1 MCVKNNMN
9 PVPKLVFIIPYRD
22 REQQRD
28 FFKRHMTYI
37 LEDIPDYKIFFIEQN
52 DNRAFNRGALKN
64 IGFLAMKNMYPNDYL
79 NITFVF
85 NDVDTMPYTKGV
97 LNYETVPGTI
107 KHFYGFKFALG
118 GIFSIKG
125 SDFERINGFPNFWAW
140 GFEDNLINKR
150 ALLSGIAIDRSKF
163 YPISD
168 KNIMHLSDGLV
179 RNVNRTDFDAY
190 MKDTKEGL
198 NSISNIAY
206 SILDGEL
213 TILVN
218 LFNTGREENV
228 TTKKLYDLTT
238 GPAPF
243 KPNFRRGA
251 KIGMYGLH
259 R

>member
-1 MCVKNNMN
+1 MN

-37 LEDIPDYKIFFIEQN
+37 LEDIPDYKIFFVEQN
-52 DNRAFNRGALKN
+52 DNRSFNRGALKN
-64 IGFLAMKNMYPNDYL
+64 IGFLAMKNMYPDDYK

-85 NDVDTMPYTKGV
+85 NDVDTMPYTKGF

-150 ALLSGIAIDRSKF
+150 ALLSGISIDRSHF

-190 MKDTKEGL
+190 MKDTKEGI

-206 SILDGEL
+206 SILDSEL
-213 TILVN
+213 TILLN
-218 LFNTGREENV
+218 LFYTGREENV
-228 TTKKLYDLTT
+228 TTKKQYDLTT

-251 KIGMYGLH
+251 KIGMFGLH
-259 R
+259 S

>member
-1 MCVKNNMN
+1 MN

-37 LEDIPDYKIFFIEQN
+37 LEDIPDYKIFFVEQN
-52 DNRAFNRGALKN
+52 DNREFNRGALKN
-64 IGFLAMKNMYPNDYL
+64 IGFLAMKNMYPNDYK
-79 NITFVF
+79 NITFIF
-85 NDVDTMPYTKGV
+85 NDVDTMPYTKGF
-97 LNYETVPGTI
+97 LNYDTVPGII

-150 ALLSGIAIDRSKF
+150 ALLSGILIDRSHF

-168 KNIMHLSDGLV
+168 KNIMHLSDGLI
-179 RNVNRTDFDAY
+179 RSVNRTDFDAY
-190 MKDTKEGL
+190 MKDTSEGL
-198 NSISNIAY
+198 NAISNIAY
-206 SILDGEL
+206 IVLANEC

-218 LFNTGREENV
+218 SFNTGREENIS
-228 TTKKLYDLTT
+228 TKKQHDLTT

-243 KPNFRRGA
+243 KSNLRRGA
-251 KIGMYGLH
+251 KIGMFPLKH
-259 R
+259 